1 MCESTLLSA
10 IVKHRPAASIA
21 VCVPLFVPCLILP
34 VFLYSVP
41 VSGGILFVVFVSR
54 GWVGAQAVARTK
66 LGPELVLL
74 PRKLETCLLF

>member
-21 VCVPLFVPCLILP
+21 VCVRLFVTCLILP
-34 VFLYSVP
+34 IFLYSVP
-41 VSGGILFVVFVSR
+41 VSGDLLFVVFVSR
-54 GWVGAQAVARTK
+54 GWVAVQAVTRTK

-74 PRKLETCLLF
+74 PRKLETCVLF